1 MLNTDK
7 TYQSKG
13 FMLFYQLNVNDDFDL
28 AYQTFTLDDML
39 NQHPEELRD
48 VFRPVVAKM
57 FTHSVYNLMPGEE
70 FLDAVRSTCITDDD
84 GTLSDIFVDGFCTD
98 LGLTEAE
105 LSQGKFLVSGKVFE
119 KICNEHEV
127 LVNWANK

>member
-1 MLNTDK
+1 MSNTDK

-13 FMLFYQLNVNDDFDL
+13 FMLFQLDDDFDL
-28 AYQTFTLDDML
+28 TYQTQTVTLDDIL
-39 NQHPEELRD
+39 NQYSEELRGI
-48 VFRPVVAKM
+48 FRPVVAKM
-57 FTHSVYNLMPGEE
+57 FTHSVYDLMSGEE

>member
-1 MLNTDK
+1 MSNTDK

-13 FMLFYQLNVNDDFDL
+13 FMLFQLNDDFDL
-28 AYQTFTLDDML
+28 TYQTVTLDDIL
-39 NQHPEELRD
+39 NQH
-48 VFRPVVAKM
+48 
-57 FTHSVYNLMPGEE
+57 SVYDLMPGEK

-84 GTLSDIFVDGFCTD
+84 GTLSDIFVDGLCTN
-98 LGLTEAE
+98 LGLIEAE

>member
-1 MLNTDK
+1 MSNTGK

-13 FMLFYQLNVNDDFDL
+13 FMLFQLNDDFDL
-28 AYQTFTLDDML
+28 TYQTVTLDDML
-39 NQHPEELRD
+39 NQQSEELRD

-57 FTHSVYNLMPGEE
+57 FTHSVYDLIPGEE

-84 GTLSDIFVDGFCTD
+84 GTLSDIFVDGFCTN
-98 LGLTEAE
+98 LGLIEAE

-127 LVNWANK
+127 LVNWANQ